1 MDLKPQN
8 GTAGKPTYNNKINN
22 IMTLDTD
29 THGDPLDG
37 YTADTTEKPEKP
49 EKTVFGPSFS

>member
-22 IMTLDTD
+22 IMTLLDTD
-29 THGDPLDG
+29 THGG
-37 YTADTTEKPEKP
+37 TTADTTEKPEKP